1 MNQSPRDPLESS
13 SNAAQG
19 AERQIIE
26 KVLLASIEEQRRA
39 RRWGIFFKSLFAI
52 YLGVGL
58 FMAAKPFKEIAE
70 DGEGHTAVI
79 DVAGVIA
86 PGQPASADNIIDGL
100 REAVEDKKTKG
111 ILLRMNSPG
120 GSPVQS
126 AYVYDEIRRIKQ

>member
-58 FMAAKPFKEIAE
+58 FMAAKPFKMAK
-70 DGEGHTAVI
+70 DTPPSLMWRGLLR
-79 DVAGVIA
+79 
-86 PGQPASADNIIDGL
+86 QDNPRAQI
-100 REAVEDKKTKG
+100 
-111 ILLRMNSPG
+111 ILLMAFVRPSR
-120 GSPVQS
+120 
-126 AYVYDEIRRIKQ
+126 IRKRKGFCFE